1 MWRLLY
7 TWGPYGPQLDKT
19 ERMHE
24 LSICI
29 YYIYRG
35 FEGDINKGTK
45 RETTVFEI

>member
-24 LSICI
+24 VYIWI
-29 YYIYRG
+29 YSIYRG
-35 FEGDINKGTK
+35 FEGDINTGTK
-45 RETTVFEI
+45 RETTVFEL